1 MKKIAVTACYTS
13 VRAVFAAFFLAL
25 AGCALPLPDK
35 PTRPAPWDLGPL
47 PAQPAAAPSA
57 APAPAL
63 ALDTLDAPATLDS
76 TAIVYRLLYAGS
88 GQQPRPYAQARWTM
102 SPPQL
107 VTQRLRESLAA
118 TRPVIG
124 VGSGLAPLELH
135 GELEEFA
142 HVFSAPDASEGV
154 VRLRLTAT
162 APGAK
167 DHRLL
172 GQRSFTARQPAPS
185 PDVAGGAQAL
195 REATDAVLRQV
206 VQWVDALPTAR

>member
-1 MKKIAVTACYTS
+1 MKKIAATACCTS
-13 VRAVFAAFFLAL
+13 VRAVFVVFFLVL

-47 PAQPAAAPSA
+47 PAPPAAAPST
-57 APAPAL
+57 APAL

-76 TAIVYRLLYAGS
+76 TAIVYRLLYAGG

-107 VTQRLRESLAA
+107 VTQRLRETLAA

-135 GELEEFA
+135 GELEEFT
-142 HVFSAPDASEGV
+142 HVFSTPDASEGV

-195 REATDAVLRQV
+195 RSATDEVLRQV
-206 VQWVDALPTAR
+206 AAWVDALPAAGR